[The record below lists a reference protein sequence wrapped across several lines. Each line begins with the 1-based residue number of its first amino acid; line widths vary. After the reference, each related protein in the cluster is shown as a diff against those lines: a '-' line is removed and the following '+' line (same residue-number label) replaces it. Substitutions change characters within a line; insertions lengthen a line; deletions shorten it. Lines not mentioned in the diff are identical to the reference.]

1 MRESF
6 STRLARALADPWLL
20 LTSAFGGGMGWALT
34 SDLNVGA
41 AIGFG
46 MLGVAGVVGAFTRG
60 DGSSDEITATDQKLP
75 ELVRGTPQARMV
87 EALRGYLGDL
97 KALRESALPASVTD
111 SAIEA
116 LVATDGAHAAAVRV
130 AVAVDKLDD
139 AIERSQRI
147 AGAGGAAVPSGVRDS
162 LQRMGVRRQGLLGKL
177 DTAVSHVAEV
187 YTKLLELSAT
197 VDTLDVGGSQ
207 LNDVQLVNDS
217 LDSLRTAFA
226 ELEQDAGRV
235 E

>member
-1 MRESF
+1 MAESF
-6 STRLARALADPWLL
+6 STRLARAIADPWVL
-20 LTSAFGGGMGWALT
+20 LTSALGGGLAWA
-34 SDLNVGA
+34 VGIPEGGAA

-46 MLGVAGVVGAFTRG
+46 MLGVAAT
-60 DGSSDEITATDQKLP
+60 TAAVMKGGGETEPDDRRP
-75 ELVRGTPQARMV
+75 ELRKGTPQQRMA
-87 EALRGYLGDL
+87 EALEGYLGDL
-97 KALRESALPASVTD
+97 RELRGSKLPDSVTD

-147 AGAGGAAVPSGVRDS
+147 AGAGSVAVPSGVRDS
-162 LQRMGVRRQGLLGKL
+162 LKRMEERRQGLLGKL
-177 DTAVSHVAEV
+177 DTAVSQVAEV

-197 VDTLDVGGSQ
+197 VD
-207 LNDVQLVNDS
+207 S

-226 ELEQDAGRV
+226 ELERDAGRV
-235 E
+235 V